1 MQDQHHQVAL
11 LLLVLA
17 GPARAADKPAA
28 VKIVPHDDRQRI
40 EVLVDGKPFT
50 EYRYTADVKKPVLY
64 PLRTAEGAIITRG
77 WPLEP
82 RPDEATDHTH
92 HVGFWFNYGDVDG
105 IDFWGNSAAVKDQSK
120 KGTIVHRKVRAAR
133 GGELAVES
141 DWVRPDGKV
150 ALHEQTAFTF
160 SGAAG
165 RRVVDRV
172 ATLTAVNGPVAMP
185 DNKEGT
191 LGLRL
196 ARSLEHPG
204 EKNPGGTGHYRSSE
218 GVEGEAVWG
227 TRGRWLMLTG
237 TVEGGGPVTIA
248 ILDHPGNPG
257 FPTHWHARPWGLFA
271 ANPLGAK
278 ALSKGKTTL
287 DFKLPARGTA
297 TFAYR
302 LLILSRHAK
311 PEEIEA
317 EYRAFTAPKAR

>member
-1 MQDQHHQVAL
+1 VL
-11 LLLVLA
+11 LAA
-17 GPARAADKPAA
+17 GPALAADKPAA
-28 VKIVPHDDRQRI
+28 VKLIPHQDRQRV

-50 EYRYTADVKKPVLY
+50 EYRWTADVKKPVLF

-105 IDFWGNSAAVKDQSK
+105 TDFWGNSSAIKDPSK
-120 KGTIVHRKVRAAR
+120 KGIIAHRKLRSLS

-141 DWVRPDGKV
+141 DWLTPAGKV
-150 ALHEQTAFTF
+150 VLQEQTTFTF
-160 SGAAG
+160 GGGPG

-172 ATLTAVNGPVAMP
+172 ATLTAVNGPVTMP

-196 ARSLEHPG
+196 ARSLEHPD
-204 EKNPGGTGHYRSSE
+204 EKNPAGTGHYRSSE
-218 GVEGEAVWG
+218 GIEGKDVWG

-237 TVEGGGPVTIA
+237 KLDDRPVTIA

-257 FPTHWHARPWGLFA
+257 FPTYWHARPWGLFA
-271 ANPLGAK
+271 ANPLGQK
-278 ALSKGKTTL
+278 ALSKGKETL
-287 DFKLPARGTA
+287 DFKLPAKGTA
-297 TFAYR
+297 RFAYR
-302 LLILSRHAK
+302 LLILSRHAR

-317 EYRAFTAPKAR
+317 EYRAFTTAKSR

>member
-1 MQDQHHQVAL
+1 MQDHRHQVAAL
-11 LLLVLA
+11 LLLLLSA
-17 GPARAADKPAA
+17 APARAEKPA
-28 VKIVPHDDRQRI
+28 VKFVQHPERQRI
-40 EVLVDGKPFT
+40 EVLVGGTPFT
-50 EYRYTADVKKPVLY
+50 EYRYTGDVKKPLLY
-64 PLRTAEGAIITRG
+64 PLRTAEGALITRG

-82 RPDEATDHTH
+82 RPDEATDHPH
-92 HVGFWFNYGDVDG
+92 HIGYWFAYGDVDG
-105 IDFWGNSAAVKDQSK
+105 VDYWGNSTAVKNPAK

-150 ALHEQTAFTF
+150 ALTEATTFTF
-160 SGAAG
+160 SGGSG

-172 ATLTAVNGPVAMP
+172 TRLTTASGPVAMP
-185 DNKEGT
+185 DNKEGF

-204 EKNPGGTGHYRSSE
+204 EKNPKGTGRYRSSE
-218 GVEGEAVWG
+218 GIEGEAVWG

-237 TVEGGGPVTIA
+237 TVEDGGPVTIA

-271 ANPLGAK
+271 ANTLGQK
-278 ALSKGKTTL
+278 ALSKGKQTL
-287 DFKLPARGTA
+287 DFKLPDKGAA
-297 TFAYR
+297 SFAYR

-311 PEEIEA
+311 PEEIEN
-317 EYRAFTAPKAR
+317 EYRAFSTAKAR